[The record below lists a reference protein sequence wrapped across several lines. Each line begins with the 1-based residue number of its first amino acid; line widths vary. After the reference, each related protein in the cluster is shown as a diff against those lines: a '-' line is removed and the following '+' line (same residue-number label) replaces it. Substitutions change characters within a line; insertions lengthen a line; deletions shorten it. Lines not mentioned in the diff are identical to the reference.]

1 MANALNKQQNKT
13 KKQDKIKKRNKIKQR
28 QRQYPIVYLLPL
40 IMILAVIPLM
50 IHQYRFNTGLTQ
62 YNWFQGDASTSD
74 LFLHVKMVWS
84 YAMFITILCFMI
96 YMIFSEEIK
105 PVWDRIL
112 IPILVYGALSFL
124 SALFSINRHYSFSGI
139 QQQFESV
146 WMLLGYVLLV
156 YYSFFILYQ
165 ENAVKR
171 LMPYLIGGI
180 TIMTLFGLLQA
191 LKIDPLHTKF
201 LQNLIVIDKKLIG
214 KIKFSFEEGRTFM
227 SLYNPNY
234 VGYYVVIMVPIL
246 VALIMH
252 TEKVLLR
259 IFYAFLAAAL
269 VFVLFASQSRA
280 GVLVLVATFLV
291 MLLCMRKVF
300 FKNWK
305 LTLGIIVVATV
316 AFIVVNMMN
325 QNVLIGRMRSMFSSS
340 PQNYAL
346 EYIETGK
353 DVTFCYKGNEIHF
366 SMEREKGADAATF
379 HVVDGDGK
387 EVASILQ
394 TETNVY
400 QIMDERFPFVYA
412 EMYDRSF
419 RGFYVEHARTGTGND
434 AFSPTKRW
442 LFSNQYKQNDSTY
455 YIKGAGASFFHLK
468 RYQAG
473 DGFLEKHHLLANKRG
488 YIWARTLPLL
498 KKYPLLGSG
507 PDTFVIAYPNDDLV
521 GLYNSG
527 HDVEIVTRPHC
538 MYLQIAAQTGIPS
551 LIAFLVFFGWYFIRS
566 FKLYWKQ
573 SYDSYM
579 SKIGLA
585 VMISIMGYLIL
596 GLTNDSSVV
605 ISPVFFVLTGMGLG
619 INRHLESLQK

>member
-1 MANALNKQQNKT
+1 MAKTSNKQQ
-13 KKQDKIKKRNKIKQR
+13 KKMKQQ
-28 QRQYPIVYLLPL
+28 QRKYPIAYLLPL

-62 YNWFQGDASTSD
+62 YNWYQGEGNASD

-84 YAMFITILCFMI
+84 YAMFIIILCIMI

-112 IPILVYGALSFL
+112 IPILVYGALSFV

-165 ENAVKR
+165 ESAVER
-171 LMPYLIGGI
+171 LIPYLVAGI
-180 TIMTLFGLLQA
+180 TVMTVFGVLQG
-191 LKIDPLHTKF
+191 LKLDPLHTEF
-201 LQNLIVIDKKLIG
+201 LQSLILTNKKLVG
-214 KIKFSFEEGRTFM
+214 RMKFSFEEGRTFM

-234 VGYYVVIMVPIL
+234 VGFYVVVMVPIL

-252 TEKVLLR
+252 TKKVILR
-259 IFYAFLAAAL
+259 VFYAILAAAL

-280 GVLVLVATFLV
+280 GILVLVATFFV

-305 LTLGIIVVATV
+305 VTLGIVVVAVV
-316 AFIVVNMMN
+316 AFIAVNMMN
-325 QNVLIGRMRSMFSSS
+325 QNVLVNRMRSMFSTS

-353 DVTFCYKGNEIHF
+353 DVTFGYQGNEIHF
-366 SMEREKGADAATF
+366 TMEREKGADAATF
-379 HVVDGDGK
+379 HVTDGEGN
-387 EVASILQ
+387 EVASTLQ
-394 TETNVY
+394 AETNVY
-400 QIMDERFPFVYA
+400 QITDKRFPFVYA
-412 EMYDRSF
+412 EMYGDSF

-455 YIKGAGASFFHLK
+455 YVKGAGASFFHMK

-473 DGFLEKHHLLANKRG
+473 DGFLEKNYLLANKRG
-488 YIWARTLPLL
+488 YIWARTIPLL

-527 HDVEIVTRPHC
+527 HDVEVVTRPHC
-538 MYLQIAAQTGIPS
+538 MYLQIASQTGIPS
-551 LIAFLVFFGWYFIRS
+551 LIAFLVFFGWYLIRS
-566 FKLYWKQ
+566 LKLYWRQ

-619 INRHLESLQK
+619 INRHLESLQKS

>member
-1 MANALNKQQNKT
+1 MAKTSNKQQ
-13 KKQDKIKKRNKIKQR
+13 KKMKQQ
-28 QRQYPIVYLLPL
+28 QRKYPIAYLLPL

-62 YNWFQGDASTSD
+62 YNWYQGEGNASD

-84 YAMFITILCFMI
+84 YAMFIIILCIMI

-112 IPILVYGALSFL
+112 IPILVYGALSFV

-165 ENAVKR
+165 ESAVER
-171 LMPYLIGGI
+171 LIPYLVAGI
-180 TIMTLFGLLQA
+180 TVMTVFGVLQG
-191 LKIDPLHTKF
+191 LKLDPLHTEF
-201 LQNLIVIDKKLIG
+201 LQSLILTNKKLVG
-214 KIKFSFEEGRTFM
+214 RMKFSFEEGRTFM

-234 VGYYVVIMVPIL
+234 VGFYVVVMVPIL

-252 TEKVLLR
+252 TKKVILR
-259 IFYAFLAAAL
+259 VFYAILAAAL

-280 GVLVLVATFLV
+280 GILVLVATFFV

-300 FKNWK
+300 FKYWK
-305 LTLGIIVVATV
+305 VTLGIVVVAVV
-316 AFIVVNMMN
+316 AFIAVNMMN
-325 QNVLIGRMRSMFSSS
+325 QNVLVNRMRSMFSTS

-353 DVTFCYKGNEIHF
+353 DVTFGYQGNEIHF
-366 SMEREKGADAATF
+366 TMEREKGADAATF
-379 HVVDGDGK
+379 HVTDGEGN
-387 EVASILQ
+387 EVASTLQ
-394 TETNVY
+394 AETNVY
-400 QIMDERFPFVYA
+400 QITDKRFPFVYA
-412 EMYDRSF
+412 EMYGDSF

-455 YIKGAGASFFHLK
+455 YVKGAGASFFHMK

-473 DGFLEKHHLLANKRG
+473 DGFLEKNYLLANKRG
-488 YIWARTLPLL
+488 YIWARTIPLL

-527 HDVEIVTRPHC
+527 HDVEVVTRPHC
-538 MYLQIAAQTGIPS
+538 MYLQIASQTGIPS
-551 LIAFLVFFGWYFIRS
+551 LIAFLVFFGWYLIRS
-566 FKLYWKQ
+566 LKLYWRQ

-619 INRHLESLQK
+619 INRHLESIQKS

>member
-1 MANALNKQQNKT
+1 MAKALNKQQNKI
-13 KKQDKIKKRNKIKQR
+13 KKQDKIK
-28 QRQYPIVYLLPL
+28 QRQYPIAYLLPL

-50 IHQYRFNTGLTQ
+50 MHQYRFNTGLTQ
-62 YNWFQGDASTSD
+62 YDWYQGDASTWD

-84 YAMFITILCFMI
+84 YAMFILILFILI

-105 PVWDRIL
+105 PIWDRIL
-112 IPILVYGALSFL
+112 IPILIYGALSFV

-146 WMLLGYVLLV
+146 WMLLGYALLV

-180 TIMTLFGLLQA
+180 TVMTLFGLLQA
-191 LKIDPLHTKF
+191 LKLDPLHTKF
-201 LQNLIVIDKKLIG
+201 LQNLILTEKKHIG
-214 KIKFSFEEGRTFM
+214 RIKFSFEEGRTFM

-252 TEKVLLR
+252 AERMLLR
-259 IFYAFLAAAL
+259 IFYAFLAVAL

-280 GVLVLVATFLV
+280 GILVLVATFFV

-305 LTLGIIVVATV
+305 LTLGIVVVAVV
-316 AFIVVNMMN
+316 AFVGVNIMN
-325 QNVLIGRMRSMFSSS
+325 QNVLVNRMRSMFSSS
-340 PQNYAL
+340 PQDYAL
-346 EYIETGK
+346 EYIETDK
-353 DVTFCYKGNEIHF
+353 DVTFGYRGEEIHF
-366 SMEREKGADAATF
+366 TMERGIDDDAATF
-379 HVVDGDGK
+379 HVVDGNGK
-387 EVASILQ
+387 EVVSTLQ
-394 TETNVY
+394 TGTNVY
-400 QIMDERFPFVYA
+400 EITDERFPFAYA
-412 EMYDRSF
+412 EIYEESF

-434 AFSPTKRW
+434 SYSPTKRW
-442 LFSNQYKQNDSTY
+442 VFSNQHKQNDSTY
-455 YIKGAGASFFHLK
+455 YVKGAGASFFHMK
-468 RYQAG
+468 RYPAG
-473 DGFLEKHHLLANKRG
+473 DGFLEKNYLLANKRG

-551 LIAFLVFFGWYFIRS
+551 LIAFLVFFGWYLIRS
-566 FKLYWKQ
+566 LKLYWKQ

-579 SKIGLA
+579 AKVGLA

-605 ISPVFFVLTGMGLG
+605 ISPVFFVLAGMGLG
-619 INRHLESLQK
+619 INRHLESLQR

>member
-1 MANALNKQQNKT
+1 MAKTSNKQQ
-13 KKQDKIKKRNKIKQR
+13 KKMKQQ
-28 QRQYPIVYLLPL
+28 QRKYPIAYLLPL

-62 YNWFQGDASTSD
+62 YNWYQGEGNASD

-84 YAMFITILCFMI
+84 YAMFIIILCIMI

-112 IPILVYGALSFL
+112 IPILVYGALSFV

-165 ENAVKR
+165 ESAVER
-171 LMPYLIGGI
+171 LIPYLVAGI
-180 TIMTLFGLLQA
+180 TVMTVFGVLQG
-191 LKIDPLHTKF
+191 LKLDPLHTEF
-201 LQNLIVIDKKLIG
+201 LQSLILTNKKLVG
-214 KIKFSFEEGRTFM
+214 RMKFSFEEGRTFM

-234 VGYYVVIMVPIL
+234 VGFYVVVMVPIL

-252 TEKVLLR
+252 TKKVILR
-259 IFYAFLAAAL
+259 VFYAILAAAL

-280 GVLVLVATFLV
+280 GILVLVATFFV

-305 LTLGIIVVATV
+305 VTLGIVVVAVV
-316 AFIVVNMMN
+316 AFIAVNMMN
-325 QNVLIGRMRSMFSSS
+325 QNVLVNRMRSMFSTS

-353 DVTFCYKGNEIHF
+353 DVTFGYQGNEIHF
-366 SMEREKGADAATF
+366 TMEREKGADAATF
-379 HVVDGDGK
+379 HVTDGEGN
-387 EVASILQ
+387 EVASTLQ
-394 TETNVY
+394 AETNVY
-400 QIMDERFPFVYA
+400 QITDKRFPFVYA
-412 EMYDRSF
+412 EMYGDSF

-455 YIKGAGASFFHLK
+455 YVKGAGASFFHMK

-473 DGFLEKHHLLANKRG
+473 DGFLEKNYLLANKRG
-488 YIWARTLPLL
+488 YIWARTIPLL

-527 HDVEIVTRPHC
+527 HDVEVVTRPHC
-538 MYLQIAAQTGIPS
+538 MYLQIASQTGIPS
-551 LIAFLVFFGWYFIRS
+551 LIAFLVFFGWYLIRS
-566 FKLYWKQ
+566 LKLYWRQ

-619 INRHLESLQK
+619 INRHLERLQKS

>member
-1 MANALNKQQNKT
+1 MAKTSNKQQ
-13 KKQDKIKKRNKIKQR
+13 KKMKQQ
-28 QRQYPIVYLLPL
+28 QRKYPIAYLLPL

-62 YNWFQGDASTSD
+62 YNWYQGEGNASD

-84 YAMFITILCFMI
+84 YAMFIIILCIMI

-112 IPILVYGALSFL
+112 IPILVYGALSFV

-165 ENAVKR
+165 ESAVER
-171 LMPYLIGGI
+171 LIPYLVAGI
-180 TIMTLFGLLQA
+180 TVMTVFGVLQG
-191 LKIDPLHTKF
+191 LKLDPLHTEF
-201 LQNLIVIDKKLIG
+201 LQSLILTNKKLVG
-214 KIKFSFEEGRTFM
+214 RMKFSFEEGRTFM

-234 VGYYVVIMVPIL
+234 VGFYVVVMVPIL

-252 TEKVLLR
+252 TKKVILR
-259 IFYAFLAAAL
+259 VFYAILAAAL

-280 GVLVLVATFLV
+280 GILVLVATFFV

-305 LTLGIIVVATV
+305 VTLGIVVVAVV
-316 AFIVVNMMN
+316 AFIAVNMMN
-325 QNVLIGRMRSMFSSS
+325 QNVLVNRMRSMFSTS

-353 DVTFCYKGNEIHF
+353 DVTFGYQGNEIHF
-366 SMEREKGADAATF
+366 TMEREKGADAATF
-379 HVVDGDGK
+379 HVTDGEGN
-387 EVASILQ
+387 EVASTLQ
-394 TETNVY
+394 AETNVY
-400 QIMDERFPFVYA
+400 QITDKRFPFVYA
-412 EMYDRSF
+412 EMYGDSF

-455 YIKGAGASFFHLK
+455 YVKGAGASFFHMK

-473 DGFLEKHHLLANKRG
+473 DGFLEKNYLLANKRG
-488 YIWARTLPLL
+488 YIWARTIPLL

-527 HDVEIVTRPHC
+527 HDVEVVTRPHC
-538 MYLQIAAQTGIPS
+538 MYLQIASQTGIPS
-551 LIAFLVFFGWYFIRS
+551 LIAFLVFFGWYLIRS
-566 FKLYWKQ
+566 LKLYWRQ

-619 INRHLESLQK
+619 INRHLESIQKS